1 MLGKPGNKPNPR
13 NANHLLVGYI
23 PVRAVRRARGRRA
36 LREDAD
42 LERLDA
48 VADAGRAG
56 AGPFDKVICDT
67 VGILLCADCF
77 IVKPCCKCFPFVVG
91 TLDRKSVV

>member
-1 MLGKPGNKPNPR
+1 MQW
-13 NANHLLVGYI
+13 AV

-42 LERLDA
+42 LERLYA

-56 AGPFDKVICDT
+56 AGPVA
-67 VGILLCADCF
+67 GPAE
-77 IVKPCCKCFPFVVG
+77 PAVVG
-91 TLDRKSVV
+91 AVHAVPDVVGRGGLAGEPELERLDR

>member
-1 MLGKPGNKPNPR
+1 MLGKPSNEPNPR

-42 LERLDA
+42 LERLYA

-56 AGPFDKVICDT
+56 AGLATSIWTIP
-67 VGILLCADCF
+67 G
-77 IVKPCCKCFPFVVG
+77 G
-91 TLDRKSVV
+91 TAPLP

>member
-1 MLGKPGNKPNPR
+1 MQW
-13 NANHLLVGYI
+13 AV

-56 AGPFDKVICDT
+56 AGPVAGPAEPAVDW
-67 VGILLCADCF
+67 LH
-77 IVKPCCKCFPFVVG
+77 
-91 TLDRKSVV
+91 

>member
-1 MLGKPGNKPNPR
+1 MLGKPSNEPNPR

-42 LERLDA
+42 LERLYA

-56 AGPFDKVICDT
+56 AGPVA
-67 VGILLCADCF
+67 GPAE
-77 IVKPCCKCFPFVVG
+77 PAVV
-91 TLDRKSVV
+91 LDWLH